1 MIVAVSGLGK
11 IGLPLAAT
19 FAAAGHL
26 VVGVDINPTIVGV
39 INSGGHLKLSEP
51 QIPEMVNSA
60 VRSGKLRATVDYRD
74 AVSLADVVVIV
85 VPLVLDFNSQPNFS
99 SLDLATQNVGVSIKK
114 GAVVIFETTLPV
126 GTTRNRLTPILEE
139 QSGMHAGSDFFVA
152 YSPERVYSGQIVEN
166 LKQYPKLV
174 GGINSA
180 SARAAVD
187 FYEST
192 LEFNDRTDLARK
204 NGVWDLGSSEAAE
217 LAKLAE
223 TTYRDVNIAL
233 ANQFARHAEQI
244 GVDIYSVIDACNS
257 QPFSHIHRPGVAVGG
272 HCIPVYPEL
281 YLAGDPSASIVS
293 ESRKVNLEMPHYALQ
308 ILERDMGS
316 LDGKRIAILG
326 LSYRGGV
333 KEAAYSGAWT
343 LVSKLKEMGSE
354 PVVHDPLY
362 SDSELENYGLTPFE
376 IGQSIDGVVIQ
387 TDHDIYR
394 DLKETDFPGVH
405 AVFDGRRIL
414 DPKNFTKAKLSVV
427 GDGSLAQ

>member
-1 MIVAVSGLGK
+1 MRLAMIGLGK

-19 FAAAGHL
+19 FAKSGHQ
-26 VVGVDINPTIVGV
+26 VVGVDINAEVV
-39 INSGGHLKLSEP
+39 DSINSGGDLKLNEP
-51 QIPEMVNSA
+51 EIPEMVKSA
-60 VRSGKLRATVDYRD
+60 VSSRNLRATADYRD
-74 AVSLADVVVIV
+74 AVSSADVVVVV
-85 VPLVLDFNSQPNFS
+85 VPLVLDSKSEPNFGS
-99 SLDLATQNVGVSIKK
+99 IDLATQNVGVSIKK
-114 GAVVIFETTLPV
+114 GALVIFETTLPV
-126 GTTRNRLTPILEE
+126 GTTRNRLTPILEK
-139 QSGMHAGSDFFVA
+139 QSGMHAESDFFVA
-152 YSPERVYSGQIVEN
+152 YSPERVYSGRIVEN

-180 SARAAVD
+180 SARAAIE

-244 GVDIYSVIDACNS
+244 GVDIYSVIEACNS

-394 DLKETDFPGVH
+394 NLKETDFPGVH

-414 DPKNFTKAKLSVV
+414 DPKNFMKAKLSVV
-427 GDGSLAQ
+427 GDGSLAK